1 MKNMLSKKRPM
12 QKVIHIITITK
23 PLGIYENAERPCKTL
38 GSVVFLK
45 KLPQILLIS
54 LFSKTTLNEYI
65 LSKGKHAS
73 PNHFHLGKFGIII
86 FVLKRNSELGSFHH
100 LN

>member
-54 LFSKTTLNEYI
+54 LFSKTTLNKYI
-65 LSKGKHAS
+65 LSKGKRLSESFPSWKVWH
-73 PNHFHLGKFGIII
+73 NNICFKEKF
-86 FVLKRNSELGSFHH
+86 RTW
-100 LN
+100 